1 MNTRSDNPIAVSP
14 SFAAEMLCGAMGE
27 VPRRGVRTADMVK
40 AEIAATTREFSKT
53 ILAERS
59 SARRGNDLYTEELG

>member
-1 MNTRSDNPIAVSP
+1 
-14 SFAAEMLCGAMGE
+14 
-27 VPRRGVRTADMVK
+27 MVK

>member
-1 MNTRSDNPIAVSP
+1 MKRRSNNPIAANP
-14 SFAAEMLCGAMGE
+14 RAALGALYRALRE

-40 AEIAATTREFSKT
+40 AEIAATAREFSKT

>member
-27 VPRRGVRTADMVK
+27 VPRRGVRAADMVK
-40 AEIAATTREFSKT
+40 AGIAATTRESSE
-53 ILAERS
+53 ILAERFTF
-59 SARRGNDLYTEELG
+59 RRGNNLSMEELG